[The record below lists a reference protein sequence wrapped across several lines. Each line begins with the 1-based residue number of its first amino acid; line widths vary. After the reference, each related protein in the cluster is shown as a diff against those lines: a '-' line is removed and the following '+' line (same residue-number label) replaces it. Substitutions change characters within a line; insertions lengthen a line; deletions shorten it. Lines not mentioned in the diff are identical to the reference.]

1 MKCRYYLSIIS
12 FGVNRVRDSQEEFM
26 ENKAL
31 RKGLSVTA
39 IILTVILALLL
50 SFNNANGLVYGD
62 EVSLYGIPFIAAF
75 AIPLLAVLIV
85 LARCCNS
92 TDTVEET
99 MAAVASR
106 YAIWGW
112 CFIFP
117 IKFASAALDLI
128 CPEFYSAHFT
138 TIYLLMNSFN
148 VSVLGCLVLGLS
160 LKVLPSVKIEKK
172 KLTFGQIML
181 LIMMVYGLGQVG
193 SLMGMPIHTALS
205 SVTLFGDNSSEDALS
220 SLKDSLIIGSD
231 TVIRIIT
238 VGIMPA
244 IFEELLFRKF
254 LIDRTLRHGEFI
266 SCAMS
271 GIMFG
276 LWHGNFQQ
284 FFFAF
289 FLGVLFAFVYIR
301 TGRIIYTM
309 ILHASLN
316 VVTSSI
322 TVELLAELMKRMG
335 MDMSNGTINPNIDY
349 DAMMKSVMPLL
360 LVLLVWIITLAGFQ
374 IAGFVMVI
382 VKRKKFKLMPIVG
395 ELPRK
400 QILRTMTHSV
410 TMWVFFS
417 LALLLFVYTYLPDI
431 LAFIFK

>member
-12 FGVNRVRDSQEEFM
+12 FGVNRVRDNQEEFL

-128 CPEFYSAHFT
+128 CPEFYNAHFT

-289 FLGVLFAFVYIR
+289 FIGVMFRSSFRIR
-301 TGRIIYTM
+301 LYP
-309 ILHASLN
+309 H
-316 VVTSSI
+316 
-322 TVELLAELMKRMG
+322 
-335 MDMSNGTINPNIDY
+335 
-349 DAMMKSVMPLL
+349 
-360 LVLLVWIITLAGFQ
+360 
-374 IAGFVMVI
+374 
-382 VKRKKFKLMPIVG
+382 RKDHLYNDPPCKP
-395 ELPRK
+395 
-400 QILRTMTHSV
+400 
-410 TMWVFFS
+410 
-417 LALLLFVYTYLPDI
+417 
-431 LAFIFK
+431 

>member
-128 CPEFYSAHFT
+128 CPEFYNAHFT

>member
-26 ENKAL
+26 DNKAL

-128 CPEFYSAHFT
+128 CPEFYNAHFT

-335 MDMSNGTINPNIDY
+335 MDMSNGTMNPNIDY

-360 LVLLVWIITLAGFQ
+360 LVLLVWIITLVGFQ

-431 LAFIFK
+431 LAFILK

>member
-1 MKCRYYLSIIS
+1 
-12 FGVNRVRDSQEEFM
+12 M
-26 ENKAL
+26 EDKTL
-31 RKGLSVTA
+31 RKGLSVAA
-39 IILTVILALLL
+39 IILTAVCALIMSLN
-50 SFNNANGLVYGD
+50 STNGLLYG
-62 EVSLYGIPFIAAF
+62 ERTSLYGLPFIAAF

-85 LARCCNS
+85 LARSCNS

-117 IKFASAALDLI
+117 IKFATAALTIFFPD
-128 CPEFYSAHFT
+128 FYNAHFT

-148 VSVLGCLVLGLS
+148 VSVLGCLILGLS

-172 KLTFGQIML
+172 KLTFGQIMI
-181 LIMMVYGLGQVG
+181 LIMMVYGLAQVG
-193 SLMGMPIHTALS
+193 SLMGLPIHTALS
-205 SVTLFGDNSSEDALS
+205 SVTLFGDGSTEDALNN
-220 SLKDSLIIGSD
+220 LKSNLIVGSD
-231 TVIRIIT
+231 TWIRIIT

-316 VVTSSI
+316 LITSSI
-322 TVELLAELMKRMG
+322 TVELIVEMLKRMG
-335 MDMSNGTINPNIDY
+335 MDMSSGSIDPNIDY
-349 DAMMKSVMPLL
+349 DMVIKSVLPLMLIIL
-360 LVLLVWIITLAGFQ
+360 LWIIILAGFQ
-374 IAGFVMVI
+374 IAGFVMLI
-382 VKRKKFKLMPIVG
+382 VRRKKFKLMPIVG

-410 TMWVFFS
+410 TMWVFFA
-417 LALLLFVYTYLPDI
+417 LALLLFVNTYLPDI
-431 LAFIFK
+431 LAFIFR

>member
-1 MKCRYYLSIIS
+1 
-12 FGVNRVRDSQEEFM
+12 M
-26 ENKAL
+26 EDKTL
-31 RKGLSVTA
+31 RKGLSVAA
-39 IILTVILALLL
+39 IILTVVCALIMSLN
-50 SFNNANGLVYGD
+50 STNGLLYG
-62 EVSLYGIPFIAAF
+62 ERTSLYGLPFIAAF

-85 LARCCNS
+85 LARSCNS

-117 IKFASAALDLI
+117 IKFASAALTIFFPD
-128 CPEFYSAHFT
+128 FYNAHFT

-148 VSVLGCLVLGLS
+148 VSVLGCLILGLS

-172 KLTFGQIML
+172 KLTFGQIMI
-181 LIMMVYGLGQVG
+181 LIMMVYGLAQVG
-193 SLMGMPIHTALS
+193 SLMGLPIHTALS
-205 SVTLFGDNSSEDALS
+205 SVTLFGDGSTEDALNN
-220 SLKDSLIIGSD
+220 LKSNLIVGSD
-231 TVIRIIT
+231 TWIRIIT

-316 VVTSSI
+316 LITSSI
-322 TVELLAELMKRMG
+322 TVELIAEMLKRMG
-335 MDMSNGTINPNIDY
+335 MDMSSGSIDPNIDY
-349 DAMMKSVMPLL
+349 DMVIKSVLPLMLIIL
-360 LVLLVWIITLAGFQ
+360 LWIIILAGFQ
-374 IAGFVMVI
+374 IAGFVMLI
-382 VKRKKFKLMPIVG
+382 VRRKKFKLMPIVG

-410 TMWVFFS
+410 TMWVFFA
-417 LALLLFVYTYLPDI
+417 LALLLFVNTYLPDI
-431 LAFIFK
+431 LAFILK

>member
-1 MKCRYYLSIIS
+1 
-12 FGVNRVRDSQEEFM
+12 M
-26 ENKAL
+26 EDKTL
-31 RKGLSVTA
+31 RKGLSVAA
-39 IILTVILALLL
+39 IILTAVCALIMSLN
-50 SFNNANGLVYGD
+50 STNGLLYG
-62 EVSLYGIPFIAAF
+62 ERTSLYGLPFIAAF

-85 LARCCNS
+85 LARSCNS

-117 IKFASAALDLI
+117 IKFASAALTIFFPD
-128 CPEFYSAHFT
+128 FYNAHFT

-148 VSVLGCLVLGLS
+148 VSVLGCLILGLS

-172 KLTFGQIML
+172 KLTFGQIMI
-181 LIMMVYGLGQVG
+181 LIMMVYGLAQVG
-193 SLMGMPIHTALS
+193 SLMGLPIHTALS
-205 SVTLFGDNSSEDALS
+205 SVTLFGDGSTEDALNN
-220 SLKDSLIIGSD
+220 LKSNLIVGSD
-231 TVIRIIT
+231 TWIRIIT

-316 VVTSSI
+316 LITSSI
-322 TVELLAELMKRMG
+322 TVELIAEMLKRMG
-335 MDMSNGTINPNIDY
+335 MDMSSGSIDPNIDY
-349 DAMMKSVMPLL
+349 DMVIKSVLPIMLIILL
-360 LVLLVWIITLAGFQ
+360 WIIILAGFQ
-374 IAGFVMVI
+374 IAGFVMLI
-382 VKRKKFKLMPIVG
+382 VRRKKFKLMPIVG

-410 TMWVFFS
+410 TMWVFFA
-417 LALLLFVYTYLPDI
+417 LALLLFVNTYLPDI
-431 LAFIFK
+431 LAFILK

>member
-1 MKCRYYLSIIS
+1 
-12 FGVNRVRDSQEEFM
+12 M
-26 ENKAL
+26 EDKTL
-31 RKGLSVTA
+31 RKGLSFAA
-39 IILTVILALLL
+39 IILTAVCALIMSLN
-50 SFNNANGLVYGD
+50 STNGLLYG
-62 EVSLYGIPFIAAF
+62 ERTSLYGLPFIAAF

-85 LARCCNS
+85 LARSCNS

-117 IKFASAALDLI
+117 IKFASAALTIFFPD
-128 CPEFYSAHFT
+128 FYNAHFT

-148 VSVLGCLVLGLS
+148 VSVLGCLILGLS

-172 KLTFGQIML
+172 KLTFGQIMI
-181 LIMMVYGLGQVG
+181 LIMMVYGLAQVG
-193 SLMGMPIHTALS
+193 SLMGLPIHTALS
-205 SVTLFGDNSSEDALS
+205 SVTLFGDGSTEDALNN
-220 SLKDSLIIGSD
+220 LKSNLIVGSD
-231 TVIRIIT
+231 TWIRIIT

-316 VVTSSI
+316 LITSSI
-322 TVELLAELMKRMG
+322 TVELIAEMLKRMG
-335 MDMSNGTINPNIDY
+335 MDMSSGSIDPNIDY
-349 DAMMKSVMPLL
+349 DMVIKSVLPLMLIIL
-360 LVLLVWIITLAGFQ
+360 LWIIILAGFQ
-374 IAGFVMVI
+374 IAGFVMLI
-382 VKRKKFKLMPIVG
+382 VRRKKFKLMPIVG

-410 TMWVFFS
+410 TMWVFFA
-417 LALLLFVYTYLPDI
+417 LALLLFVNTYLPDI
-431 LAFIFK
+431 LAFILK

>member
-1 MKCRYYLSIIS
+1 
-12 FGVNRVRDSQEEFM
+12 M
-26 ENKAL
+26 EDKTL
-31 RKGLSVTA
+31 RKGLSVAA
-39 IILTVILALLL
+39 IILTAVCALIMSLN
-50 SFNNANGLVYGD
+50 STNGLLYG
-62 EVSLYGIPFIAAF
+62 ERTSLYGLPFIAAF

-85 LARCCNS
+85 LARSCNS

-117 IKFASAALDLI
+117 IKFASAALTIFFPD
-128 CPEFYSAHFT
+128 FYNAHFT

-148 VSVLGCLVLGLS
+148 VSVLGCLILGLS

-172 KLTFGQIML
+172 KLTFGQIMI
-181 LIMMVYGLGQVG
+181 LIMMVYGLAQVG
-193 SLMGMPIHTALS
+193 SLMGLPIHTALS
-205 SVTLFGDNSSEDALS
+205 SVTLFGDGSTEDALNN
-220 SLKDSLIIGSD
+220 LKSNLIVGSD
-231 TVIRIIT
+231 TWIRIIT

-316 VVTSSI
+316 LITSSI
-322 TVELLAELMKRMG
+322 TVELIAEMLKRMG
-335 MDMSNGTINPNIDY
+335 MDMSSGSIDSNIDY
-349 DAMMKSVMPLL
+349 DMVIKSVLPLMLIIL
-360 LVLLVWIITLAGFQ
+360 LWIIILAGFQ
-374 IAGFVMVI
+374 IAGFVMLI
-382 VKRKKFKLMPIVG
+382 VRRKKFKLMPIVG

-410 TMWVFFS
+410 TMWVFFA
-417 LALLLFVYTYLPDI
+417 LALLLFVNTYLPDI
-431 LAFIFK
+431 LAFILK

>member
-1 MKCRYYLSIIS
+1 
-12 FGVNRVRDSQEEFM
+12 M
-26 ENKAL
+26 EDKTL
-31 RKGLSVTA
+31 RKGLSVAA
-39 IILTVILALLL
+39 IILTAVCALIMSLN
-50 SFNNANGLVYGD
+50 STNGLLYG
-62 EVSLYGIPFIAAF
+62 ERTSLYGLPFIAAF

-85 LARCCNS
+85 LARSCNS

-117 IKFASAALDLI
+117 IKFASAALTIFFPD
-128 CPEFYSAHFT
+128 FYNAHFT

-148 VSVLGCLVLGLS
+148 VSVLGCLILGLS

-172 KLTFGQIML
+172 KLTFGQIMI
-181 LIMMVYGLGQVG
+181 LIMMVYGLAQVG
-193 SLMGMPIHTALS
+193 SLMGLPIHTALS
-205 SVTLFGDNSSEDALS
+205 SVTLFGDGSTEDALNN
-220 SLKDSLIIGSD
+220 LKSNLIVGSD
-231 TVIRIIT
+231 TWIRIIT

-284 FFFAF
+284 FYFAF

-316 VVTSSI
+316 LITSSI
-322 TVELLAELMKRMG
+322 TVELIAEMLKRMG
-335 MDMSNGTINPNIDY
+335 MDMSSGSIDPNIDY
-349 DAMMKSVMPLL
+349 DMVIKSVLPLMLIIL
-360 LVLLVWIITLAGFQ
+360 LWIIILAGFQ
-374 IAGFVMVI
+374 IAGFVMLI
-382 VKRKKFKLMPIVG
+382 VRRKKFKLMPIVG

-410 TMWVFFS
+410 TMWVFFA
-417 LALLLFVYTYLPDI
+417 LALLLFVNTYLPDI
-431 LAFIFK
+431 LAFILK

>member
-1 MKCRYYLSIIS
+1 M
-12 FGVNRVRDSQEEFM
+12 EE
-26 ENKAL
+26 KAL
-31 RKGLSVTA
+31 RKGLSVAA
-39 IILTVILALLL
+39 IILTVICALLITL
-50 SFNNANGLVYGD
+50 NNTNGLLYGD
-62 EVSLYGIPFIAAF
+62 RASLYGIPFIAAF
-75 AIPLLAVLIV
+75 AIPLLAVLVV
-85 LARCCNS
+85 LSRCCNS

-99 MAAVASR
+99 IAAIASR
-106 YAIWGW
+106 FAVWGW

-117 IKFASAALDLI
+117 IRFALFALNLI
-128 CPEFYSAHFT
+128 CPEFYKAHFT
-138 TIYLLMNSFN
+138 TIYLLMNAFN

-160 LKVLPSVKIEKK
+160 LKALPTVNIEKK

-181 LIMMVYGLGQVG
+181 LIMMVYGLAQVG

-205 SVTLFGDNSSEDALS
+205 SVTIFGDGSSEDAINN
-220 SLKDSLIIGSD
+220 LKNSLIIGSG
-231 TVIRIIT
+231 TFIRILT
-238 VGIMPA
+238 VGIIPA

-254 LIDRTLRHGEFI
+254 LIDKTLRHGEFI

-316 VVTSSI
+316 LVTSSVTI
-322 TVELLAELMKRMG
+322 ELLSELLKRLG
-335 MDMSNGTINPNIDY
+335 MDMNTGTIDPNIDY
-349 DAMMKSVMPLL
+349 DAVIQSVLPLMLILL
-360 LVLLVWIITLAGFQ
+360 LWVIILAGFQ
-374 IAGFVMVI
+374 IAGFVMLI
-382 VKRKKFKLMPIVG
+382 VRRKKFKLMQIVG

-400 QILRTMTHSV
+400 TIIHKMTHSV
-410 TMWVFFS
+410 TMWVFFT
-417 LALLLFVYTYLPDI
+417 LALLLFVNTYLPDI
-431 LAFIFK
+431 LAFILK

>member
-1 MKCRYYLSIIS
+1 
-12 FGVNRVRDSQEEFM
+12 M
-26 ENKAL
+26 EDKAL
-31 RKGLSVTA
+31 RKGLSVAAILLTA
-39 IILTVILALLL
+39 VLALLL
-50 SFNNANGLVYGD
+50 SFNTANGL
-62 EVSLYGIPFIAAF
+62 LYGEDVQLYGMPFIAAF

-92 TDTVEET
+92 TDTVDE
-99 MAAVASR
+99 MIPAVASR
-106 YAIWGW
+106 FAIWGW

-117 IKFASAALDLI
+117 IKFASAAMILLW
-128 CPEFYSAHFT
+128 PGFYEAHYT

-148 VSVLGCLVLGLS
+148 VSVLGCLVLGFS
-160 LKVLPSVKIEKK
+160 LKKLPSVKIEKRSLK
-172 KLTFGQIML
+172 FGQILL
-181 LIMMVYGLGQVG
+181 LIMMVYGLSLAG

-205 SVTLFGDNSSEDALS
+205 SVTYFSDVSAEDAFS
-220 SLKDSLIIGSD
+220 SLKESLILGSD
-231 TVIRIIT
+231 TFIRILT

-289 FLGVLFAFVYIR
+289 FIGVLFSFVYIR
-301 TGRIIYTM
+301 TGKIIYTM

-316 VVTSSI
+316 LVTSSV
-322 TVELLAELMKRMG
+322 TVELLSELLKRMG
-335 MDMSNGTINPNIDY
+335 PDFMTGEIDPSVDYEAVMMSIVPI
-349 DAMMKSVMPLL
+349 ALL
-360 LVLLVWIITLAGFQ
+360 ILLWLVILAGIQ
-374 IAGFVMVI
+374 IAGFILLI
-382 VKRKKFKLMPIVG
+382 VRRKRFKLMPIVG

-400 QILRTMTHSV
+400 VILNKMTHSV
-410 TMWVFFS
+410 TMWVFFA
-417 LALLLFVYTYLPDI
+417 LALLLFVTTYLPDI
-431 LAFIFK
+431 LAFFLRR

>member
-1 MKCRYYLSIIS
+1 
-12 FGVNRVRDSQEEFM
+12 M
-26 ENKAL
+26 EDKTL
-31 RKGLSVTA
+31 RKGLSVAA
-39 IILTVILALLL
+39 IILTAVCALIMSLN
-50 SFNNANGLVYGD
+50 STNGLLYG
-62 EVSLYGIPFIAAF
+62 ERTSLYGLPFIAAF

-85 LARCCNS
+85 LARSCNS

-117 IKFASAALDLI
+117 IKFASAALTIFFPD
-128 CPEFYSAHFT
+128 FYNAHFT

-148 VSVLGCLVLGLS
+148 VSVLGCLILGLS

-172 KLTFGQIML
+172 KLTFGQIMI
-181 LIMMVYGLGQVG
+181 LIMMVYGLAQVG
-193 SLMGMPIHTALS
+193 SLMGLPIHTALS
-205 SVTLFGDNSSEDALS
+205 SVTLFGDGSTEDALNN
-220 SLKDSLIIGSD
+220 LKSNLIVGSD
-231 TVIRIIT
+231 TWIRIIT

-316 VVTSSI
+316 LITSSI
-322 TVELLAELMKRMG
+322 TVELIAEMLKRMG
-335 MDMSNGTINPNIDY
+335 MDMSSGSIDPNIDY
-349 DAMMKSVMPLL
+349 DMVIKSVLPLMLIIL
-360 LVLLVWIITLAGFQ
+360 LWIIILAGFQ
-374 IAGFVMVI
+374 IAGFVMLI
-382 VKRKKFKLMPIVG
+382 VRRKKFKLMPIVG

-400 QILRTMTHSV
+400 QILRSMTHSV
-410 TMWVFFS
+410 TMWVFFA
-417 LALLLFVYTYLPDI
+417 LALLLFVNTYLPDI
-431 LAFIFK
+431 LAFILK

>member
-1 MKCRYYLSIIS
+1 
-12 FGVNRVRDSQEEFM
+12 M
-26 ENKAL
+26 EDKAL
-31 RKGLSVTA
+31 RKGLSVAA
-39 IILTVILALLL
+39 IILTTILALLL
-50 SFNNANGLVYGD
+50 SFNNANGLVYGE
-62 EVSLYGIPFIAAF
+62 EVTLYGIPFIAAF

-85 LARCCNS
+85 LARCCKS

-99 MAAVASR
+99 MAAIASR

-117 IKFASAALDLI
+117 IKFASAALTLFF
-128 CPEFYSAHFT
+128 PEFYNAHFT

-148 VSVLGCLVLGLS
+148 VSVLGCLILGLS

-172 KLTFGQIML
+172 KLTFG
-181 LIMMVYGLGQVG
+181 
-193 SLMGMPIHTALS
+193 
-205 SVTLFGDNSSEDALS
+205 SVSLFGGNSSDDALS

-231 TVIRIIT
+231 TFIRIVT
-238 VGIMPA
+238 VGILPA

-289 FLGVLFAFVYIR
+289 FLGILFAFVYIR

-316 VVTSSI
+316 LVTSSV

-335 MDMSNGTINPNIDY
+335 VDMNTGTMDPNIDY
-349 DAMMKSVMPLL
+349 DVMMKSVLPLIL
-360 LVLLVWIITLAGFQ
+360 IILVWIIVLVGFQ
-374 IAGFVMVI
+374 IAGFVMLI
-382 VKRKKFKLMPIVG
+382 VRRKKFKLMPIVG

-410 TMWVFFS
+410 TMWVFFT
-417 LALLLFVYTYLPDI
+417 LALLLFVNTYLPDI
-431 LAFIFK
+431 LAMFIK

>member
-1 MKCRYYLSIIS
+1 MSLNS
-12 FGVNRVRDSQEEFM
+12 
-26 ENKAL
+26 
-31 RKGLSVTA
+31 T
-39 IILTVILALLL
+39 
-50 SFNNANGLVYGD
+50 NGLLYG
-62 EVSLYGIPFIAAF
+62 ERTSLYGLPFIAAF

-85 LARCCNS
+85 LARSCNS

-117 IKFASAALDLI
+117 IKFASAALTIFFPD
-128 CPEFYSAHFT
+128 FYNAHFT

-148 VSVLGCLVLGLS
+148 VSVLGCLILGLS

-172 KLTFGQIML
+172 KLTFGQIMI
-181 LIMMVYGLGQVG
+181 LIMMVYGLAQVG
-193 SLMGMPIHTALS
+193 SLMGLPIHTALS
-205 SVTLFGDNSSEDALS
+205 SVTLFGDGSTEDALNN
-220 SLKDSLIIGSD
+220 LKSNLIVGSD
-231 TVIRIIT
+231 TWIRIIT

-316 VVTSSI
+316 LITSSI
-322 TVELLAELMKRMG
+322 TVELIAEMLKRMG
-335 MDMSNGTINPNIDY
+335 MDMSSGSIDPNIDY
-349 DAMMKSVMPLL
+349 DMVIKSVLPLMLIIL
-360 LVLLVWIITLAGFQ
+360 LWIIILAGFQ
-374 IAGFVMVI
+374 IAGFVMLI
-382 VKRKKFKLMPIVG
+382 VRRKKFKLMPIVG

-410 TMWVFFS
+410 TMWVFFA
-417 LALLLFVYTYLPDI
+417 LALLLFVNTYLPDI
-431 LAFIFK
+431 LAFILK

>member
-26 ENKAL
+26 DNKAL

-128 CPEFYSAHFT
+128 CPELYNAHFT

-335 MDMSNGTINPNIDY
+335 MDMSNGTMNPNIDY

-360 LVLLVWIITLAGFQ
+360 LVLLVWIITLVGFQ

-431 LAFIFK
+431 LAFILK

>member
-1 MKCRYYLSIIS
+1 
-12 FGVNRVRDSQEEFM
+12 M
-26 ENKAL
+26 EDKSL
-31 RKGLSVTA
+31 RKGLSVAA
-39 IILTVILALLL
+39 IILTAVCALIMSLN
-50 SFNNANGLVYGD
+50 STNGLLYG
-62 EVSLYGIPFIAAF
+62 ERTSLYGLPFIAAF

-85 LARCCNS
+85 LARSCNS

-117 IKFASAALDLI
+117 IKFASAALTIFFPD
-128 CPEFYSAHFT
+128 FYNAHFT

-148 VSVLGCLVLGLS
+148 VSVLGCLILGLS

-172 KLTFGQIML
+172 KLTFGQIMI
-181 LIMMVYGLGQVG
+181 LIMMVYGLAQVG
-193 SLMGMPIHTALS
+193 SLMGLPIHTALS
-205 SVTLFGDNSSEDALS
+205 SVTLFGDGSTEDALNN
-220 SLKDSLIIGSD
+220 LKSNLIVGSD
-231 TVIRIIT
+231 TWIRIIT

-316 VVTSSI
+316 LITSSI
-322 TVELLAELMKRMG
+322 TVELIAEMLKRMG
-335 MDMSNGTINPNIDY
+335 MDMSSGSIDPNIDY
-349 DAMMKSVMPLL
+349 DMVIKSVLPLMLIIL
-360 LVLLVWIITLAGFQ
+360 LWIIILAGFQ
-374 IAGFVMVI
+374 IAGFVMLI
-382 VKRKKFKLMPIVG
+382 VRRKKFKLMPIVG

-410 TMWVFFS
+410 TMWVFFA
-417 LALLLFVYTYLPDI
+417 LALLLFVNTYLPDI
-431 LAFIFK
+431 LAFILK